1 LSSAELLRARW
12 LQPQLFQLPMPHYH
26 LHPAPA
32 AQMFRQPLRQIH
44 GAMLPT
50 GAAERY
56 HQVLEAAAL
65 IIADARIHQR
75 DHAGEELM
83 RALLLVEILD
93 HRRVFSGQAF
103 ETLFASRIGNA
114 AGIEDEAAAVPGL
127 IRRHPLVK

>member
-1 LSSAELLRARW
+1 MRA
-12 LQPQLFQLPMPHYH
+12 
-26 LHPAPA
+26 
-32 AQMFRQPLRQIH
+32 I
-44 GAMLPT
+44 
-50 GAAERY
+50 
-56 HQVLEAAAL
+56 
-65 IIADARIHQR
+65 
-75 DHAGEELM
+75 AGEELM